1 MRVKIGDVM
10 SEPRTVLGE
19 VPQGSLLGVLLF
31 NLSIDDF
38 EAFSHDVQEYNPTDS
53 FNLTSMAPNPP
64 LPTPVPL
71 EPTTRDYRYL
81 PPWKSHLLQVLKYV
95 DDNIIN
101 EKLNFDSVATD
112 QYSFCLK
119 RAIITENLFRLI
131 VHKAESQ
138 GMKVNCGKTNCLC
151 IAELKSYIPK
161 AFIVDSRGNR
171 IESGNSMKVLG
182 FHFSSDPDMAA
193 QVEAIKRKFRARLW
207 ILRHL
212 RHRGFSQLDLL
223 KVYKAVIL
231 PVHDYCSCVFN
242 NSLTLN
248 QASALERLQAQ
259 ALKSIFGYEHSYRA
273 QLEII
278 NIPSLQERRD
288 KRTKKFARKC
298 LLGDK
303 YKKWFLLNPAAR
315 PTRGQTVYQE
325 EFAPTKRLYNS
336 PIYAMRRVLNGRQ
349 I

>member
-1 MRVKIGDVM
+1 M
-10 SEPRTVLGE
+10 GE